1 MKGMAFTPLW
11 RPGRDVMYTAAH
23 ADTSYHETTTTSDR
37 VHTVLRTGA
46 RQAYRSLHTR
56 RLQRLMHCAQD
67 HRSDMS
73 SRYRFRGSVHSSILT
88 VHGCYSPLGISN
100 YFDVTET

>member
-37 VHTVLRTGA
+37 MHTVLRTGA
-46 RQAYRSLHTR
+46 RQAQDR
-56 RLQRLMHCAQD
+56 RTGLYIHADC
-67 HRSDMS
+67 SD
-73 SRYRFRGSVHSSILT
+73 
-88 VHGCYSPLGISN
+88 
-100 YFDVTET
+100 